1 MGGFQRSLN
10 LTQETLGTLFII
22 LARCW
27 CLKRGSKGAGG
38 VGVDLTAPARS
49 GKLSASHSVME
60 LTNFLGVSPRCRHAN
75 QPLLTGWHQKQPA
88 GLAGGC
94 LLPRGHLSL
103 VSWSDQDREIEG
115 TMHLLF
121 YLSFFTSFS
130 RETLLENT

>member
-1 MGGFQRSLN
+1 MAGGWGGGFQGSLN
-10 LTQETLGTLFII
+10 LTRETLGTLFII

-27 CLKRGSKGAGG
+27 CLKRGSKGVWG

-49 GKLSASHSVME
+49 GKLSASHLVME
-60 LTNFLGVSPRCRHAN
+60 LTRCHHAN
-75 QPLLTGWHQKQPA
+75 QPLLTSWHQKQPA

-103 VSWSDQDREIEG
+103 VSWSDEDREIEG

-130 RETLLENT
+130 RERLLENT